1 MKLQVRNQRAVF
13 LFSDNSTFIVEP
25 FTDEDY
31 NFCVNHSEEEI
42 INKYVE
48 KIVVPEVEEID
59 LAASKLLVEK
69 DGCIII
75 PTISEIG
82 LPELLVK
89 RILEAE
95 KNGTEKKYINFWK
108 LLSLNPNEHARNNL
122 LWFLE
127 KFDFDILDS
136 GLFVGYRNVV
146 TKNKSDMSNL
156 IDEHTDLVRN
166 NLEKNSSLLL
176 ELKRQIEYT
185 DQHTKTFSIKLGVPV
200 KMNRNKC
207 DEDSNNTCSRGLH
220 IAHKGWEYMSSFG
233 DTTIACL
240 INPRNVVSVPTNSDI
255 GKMRVCEYYPMD
267 VVLHNV
273 GDYEKSDELIESQ
286 LNYINQLTYD
296 GVVNN
301 RSAKKYKYKKKFK
314 TYNSIKF
321 DLEELKRILNQ

>member
-31 NFCVNHSEEEI
+31 NFCVNHSEKEIRNKYGEEI
-42 INKYVE
+42 IM
-48 KIVVPEVEEID
+48 PDVEEVD

-95 KNGTEKKYINFWK
+95 KNSTEMKYINFWK

-146 TKNKSDMSNL
+146 TKNKSDASDI
-156 IDEHTDLVRN
+156 IDMHTAYVRN
-166 NLEKNSSLLL
+166 NLEEKSSLLL

-185 DQHTKTFSIKLGVPV
+185 DQHTETFSIKLGVPV

-220 IAHKGWEYMSSFG
+220 IAHKG
-233 DTTIACL
+233 
-240 INPRNVVSVPTNSDI
+240 
-255 GKMRVCEYYPMD
+255 
-267 VVLHNV
+267 
-273 GDYEKSDELIESQ
+273 
-286 LNYINQLTYD
+286 
-296 GVVNN
+296 
-301 RSAKKYKYKKKFK
+301 
-314 TYNSIKF
+314 
-321 DLEELKRILNQ
+321 